1 MKLFRVFVS
10 GFLMPLDWSPP
21 PSPWTDA
28 SGFSVDA
35 SGRVPPIPPPS
46 GSARGGM
53 GGTDC
58 NLLRNAYKLI
68 NNIIV
73 VYFKSLVGYLVI
85 IGQYEDI
92 L

>member
-1 MKLFRVFVS
+1 MGHKWSGLSFQVFWCPWI
-10 GFLMPLDWSPP
+10 GPP
-21 PSPWTDA
+21 PSLWTDA

-35 SGRVPPIPPPS
+35 SGLVPPHPPLRF
-46 GSARGGM
+46 GQGGM
-53 GGTDC
+53 GRTDC

>member
-1 MKLFRVFVS
+1 
-10 GFLMPLDWSPP
+10 MPLDWSPP
-21 PSPWTDA
+21 SLWTDA

-35 SGRVPPIPPPS
+35 SGLVPPPSPPS

-68 NNIIV
+68 KNIIV

>member
-1 MKLFRVFVS
+1 
-10 GFLMPLDWSPP
+10 MPLDWSPP
-21 PSPWTDA
+21 PSLWTDA

-35 SGRVPPIPPPS
+35 SGLVPPHPPPQVRP
-46 GSARGGM
+46 GGGM

>member
-1 MKLFRVFVS
+1 
-10 GFLMPLDWSPP
+10 MPLDWSPHP
-21 PSPWTDA
+21 PLRF
-28 SGFSVDA
+28 GQ
-35 SGRVPPIPPPS
+35 
-46 GSARGGM
+46 GGM
-53 GGTDC
+53 RGTDC

>member
-1 MKLFRVFVS
+1 
-10 GFLMPLDWSPP
+10 MPLDWSPP
-21 PSPWTDA
+21 
-28 SGFSVDA
+28 
-35 SGRVPPIPPPS
+35 IPPVRF
-46 GSARGGM
+46 GQGGM